1 MRLVSLFFFAFA
13 LSSQQP
19 IGVGPDRSAGSNP
32 GIVNYF
38 DWYYA
43 TPSGGCV
50 NGAGTCV
57 GHSPQG
63 DFYYWSAWLPDA
75 SGLPV
80 TSGLPIVGTI
90 NDYTA
95 LGCGGNLGLL
105 QLDTWSWAAPSA
117 SHISKVNCMT
127 SYGTTPG
134 ATNTPAGWN
143 GHLTSSDSSNQGSW
157 KSRVPFSK
165 GGIIYLPVERQI
177 PAGTAAVHDATLI
190 MSPDSGK
197 HWCNPYTWANRSGS
211 PGCDSS
217 NWQAAGDAP
226 KCDAPDSSHPCTDA
240 GYLDSTH
247 SSIMWKTLPLGTE
260 AWAWINFGNQDGQ
273 PFPTGIPL
281 PFDPNTN
288 TCFIL
293 MPQDGSV
300 ACVANAS
307 IMDISAWKYYTCPTM
322 TDSYRCPASDPAN
335 WTSTFANR
343 TSVFYSAYYGFTFD
357 LLFMRPATVM
367 YVKEFG
373 SYLIPGRIAAWA
385 PSPIGPWTNI
395 YKSATGATAG
405 MIAPATGYNVIS
417 TDPPHVQIG
426 SVTNGAQGGQ
436 GSPIFVLWD
445 VVLGKSNS
453 GEAFQSES
461 LYDYTSGAGYQ
472 FSDGHMPGSF
482 PRNGLVWAFDF
493 QDQGANSGITNWPY
507 FVDRANRSAVIKPCI
522 GGSYGN
528 FSSLTECSGG
538 MISYRG
544 VTMEDSGIRVG
555 QAGYGAA
562 FTVFPHPLTG
572 DVAGNAPAAMQGNG
586 SYSVVGVFR
595 LNGNTSFNRCGGLW
609 ATGTFTASTNTE
621 IILCNTNGNLQLAW
635 NSAYRPR
642 SHYVSTFTFP
652 NFTNWYFI
660 AATVKATTTAC
671 TTNCVPV
678 ARLWIGGAVTPGV
691 LTDTIAGVSWTDI
704 GGSVTVHTPNVTAAP
719 FVIGMGGTTDDDGGK
734 ISLATLM
741 VYSRPLT
748 YPEVQMMYQSMK
760 MKMAARGVTLQ

>member
-1 MRLVSLFFFAFA
+1 
-13 LSSQQP
+13 
-19 IGVGPDRSAGSNP
+19 
-32 GIVNYF
+32 
-38 DWYYA
+38 
-43 TPSGGCV
+43 
-50 NGAGTCV
+50 
-57 GHSPQG
+57 
-63 DFYYWSAWLPDA
+63 
-75 SGLPV
+75 
-80 TSGLPIVGTI
+80 
-90 NDYTA
+90 
-95 LGCGGNLGLL
+95 
-105 QLDTWSWAAPSA
+105 
-117 SHISKVNCMT
+117 
-127 SYGTTPG
+127 
-134 ATNTPAGWN
+134 
-143 GHLTSSDSSNQGSW
+143 
-157 KSRVPFSK
+157 
-165 GGIIYLPVERQI
+165 
-177 PAGTAAVHDATLI
+177 
-190 MSPDSGK
+190 
-197 HWCNPYTWANRSGS
+197 
-211 PGCDSS
+211 
-217 NWQAAGDAP
+217 
-226 KCDAPDSSHPCTDA
+226 
-240 GYLDSTH
+240 
-247 SSIMWKTLPLGTE
+247 
-260 AWAWINFGNQDGQ
+260 
-273 PFPTGIPL
+273 
-281 PFDPNTN
+281 
-288 TCFIL
+288 
-293 MPQDGSV
+293 
-300 ACVANAS
+300 
-307 IMDISAWKYYTCPTM
+307 
-322 TDSYRCPASDPAN
+322 
-335 WTSTFANR
+335 
-343 TSVFYSAYYGFTFD
+343 VFYSAYYGFTFD

-642 SHYVSTFTFP
+642 SHHVSTFTFP

-734 ISLATLM
+734 ISLATSWL
-741 VYSRPLT
+741 SGCFS
-748 YPEVQMMYQSMK
+748 YPQPAV
-760 MKMAARGVTLQ
+760 VWDL